1 MKYEKKQSIKMDF
14 KNCEMRMVDDR
25 LIIIEYNKDNEPID
39 EFDLLD
45 ELENRNGFLNEIG
58 FNITI
63 GRSISE

>member
-14 KNCEMRMVDDR
+14 KNCEMRLVEGR
-25 LIIIEYNKDNEPID
+25 LMIIEYNKDNEIID
-39 EFDLLD
+39 EFDLLN
-45 ELENRNGFLNEIG
+45 ELERRDGFLNEIG

>member
-14 KNCEMRMVDDR
+14 KNCEMRLAEGR
-25 LIIIEYNKDNEPID
+25 LIIIEYNKDNEVID

-45 ELENRNGFLNEIG
+45 ELENREGFLNQIG

-63 GRSISE
+63 GRSVSE

>member
-14 KNCEMRMVDDR
+14 KNCEMRLIEGR
-25 LIIIEYNKDNEPID
+25 LIIIEYNKDNEVID

-45 ELENRNGFLNEIG
+45 ELENREGFLNQIG

-63 GRSISE
+63 GRSVSE